1 MPKPKR
7 KIFLASGSPRRT
19 EILKKLNIQH
29 TVIKNIV
36 EEEKIDPLYLK
47 KSLRALAF
55 QKAYLSQKNYQG
67 LIIGV
72 DTIVSLNHNI
82 LGKPANLSEAQQY
95 LHFLSQKTHQVISGI
110 CVYDSI
116 SRTKICRTETTHVTF
131 KKLST
136 PEIQNYCQQYHVL
149 DKAGGYAIQDCQS
162 FFISKIKGSF
172 YNVMGLPVTSLLN
185 ILKNYAIIS

>member
-55 QKAYLSQKNYQG
+55 QKAYL
-67 LIIGV
+67 
-72 DTIVSLNHNI
+72 
-82 LGKPANLSEAQQY
+82 
-95 LHFLSQKTHQVISGI
+95 
-110 CVYDSI
+110 
-116 SRTKICRTETTHVTF
+116 
-131 KKLST
+131 
-136 PEIQNYCQQYHVL
+136 
-149 DKAGGYAIQDCQS
+149 
-162 FFISKIKGSF
+162 
-172 YNVMGLPVTSLLN
+172 
-185 ILKNYAIIS
+185 